1 MNFKI
6 LFNKIFRR
14 REWEEMLEKVI
25 TDDDG
30 NGVSMSIG
38 LDIPVNEIIACE
50 FAKFLER
57 NKAQNFVALSVI
69 NPETLK
75 RYTITVQRDGAVT
88 PAERIMELE
97 TALKEAD
104 EILQLWECE
113 GSLDLN
119 NDGEVDLWN
128 AIRRGLG
135 KEEIK

>member
-1 MNFKI
+1 MNLKI

-14 REWEEMLEKVI
+14 REWEKMLSQVV
-25 TDDDG
+25 TDKDG

-38 LDIPVNEIIACE
+38 LDIPVNEIIARE
-50 FAKFLER
+50 FARFLER
-57 NKAQNFVALSVI
+57 NKAQNFVTMSVV

-75 RYTITVQRDGAVT
+75 RYTITVQRASGVT
-88 PAERIMELE
+88 PAERITQLE

-113 GSLDLN
+113 GTLDLN
-119 NDGEVDLWN
+119 NEGEIDLWN
-128 AIRRGLG
+128 VIRRGLG